1 MGKRVPPARRKARPA
16 DRPAGLP
23 PARQSAAYENVSRT
37 SPTVL
42 IESQLAS
49 GSEPVLGLY
58 LHVAYMTFMSTFE
71 ERVGRGEIT
80 PTVIGVL
87 ALLAERPGL
96 SQAELARLARI
107 GRMTAG
113 TTVARAISSGFV
125 RRTDSSDDARR
136 YSLFL
141 TTQGEQMLAKVR
153 QRIPQHERHAG
164 SRLSL
169 VERRQLRA
177 LLDKLVYG

>member
-1 MGKRVPPARRKARPA
+1 MRPARRKTRPA
-16 DRPAGLP
+16 DGPAAVASATRPASH
-23 PARQSAAYENVSRT
+23 ANDSRT

-49 GSEPVLGLY
+49 TSEPVLGLY

-113 TTVARAISSGFV
+113 TTVARAIASGFV
-125 RRTDSSDDARR
+125 SRTDSSDDARR

-141 TTQGEQMLAKVR
+141 TTLGEHMLAKVR
-153 QRIPQHERHAG
+153 QRIPEHERHAG

-169 VERRQLRA
+169 PERRQLRA

>member
-1 MGKRVPPARRKARPA
+1 
-16 DRPAGLP
+16 
-23 PARQSAAYENVSRT
+23 
-37 SPTVL
+37 
-42 IESQLAS
+42 
-49 GSEPVLGLY
+49 
-58 LHVAYMTFMSTFE
+58 
-71 ERVGRGEIT
+71 VGRGEIT

-125 RRTDSSDDARR
+125 RRTDWSDDARR

-153 QRIPQHERHAG
+153 QRIPEHERHAG
-164 SRLSL
+164 RRLSL
-169 VERRQLRA
+169 TEL
-177 LLDKLVYG
+177 G

>member
-1 MGKRVPPARRKARPA
+1 
-16 DRPAGLP
+16 
-23 PARQSAAYENVSRT
+23 
-37 SPTVL
+37 
-42 IESQLAS
+42 
-49 GSEPVLGLY
+49 
-58 LHVAYMTFMSTFE
+58 MTFMSTFE

-80 PTVIGVL
+80 PTVIGAL

-113 TTVARAISSGFV
+113 TTVARAIASGFV

-153 QRIPQHERHAG
+153 QRIPEHERHAG
-164 SRLSL
+164 CRLSL
-169 VERRQLRA
+169 VERRQLRG

>member
-1 MGKRVPPARRKARPA
+1 MRRARRRTPKVAEPPACAPSRESIS
-16 DRPAGLP
+16 D
-23 PARQSAAYENVSRT
+23 AAASHA

-49 GSEPVLGLY
+49 SSEPVLGLY

-141 TTQGEQMLAKVR
+141 TTQGAQMLAKVR
-153 QRIPQHERHAG
+153 QRIPEHERHAG

-169 VERRQLRA
+169 AERRQLRA